1 MKRRIKIHNESYYMR
16 NSIGENA
23 NHSSSD
29 GSFSALMPSEAD
41 TPKWVK
47 FVMKIVEEKRRKNHE
62 IRKPS
67 NPAFKYPQ

>member
-29 GSFSALMPSEAD
+29 GNFSALMPSEAD

-47 FVMKIVEEKRRKNHE
+47 FVMKIV
-62 IRKPS
+62 
-67 NPAFKYPQ
+67 